1 MLVHTKIVN
10 RHAGILMAIQA
21 LCFWQVWRW
30 YAART
35 TDGSDEPWGVVA
47 LLAALMLTW
56 PRTARLQLEPNDPLL
71 IAAAVCTV
79 CYALIASLAPPII
92 CAAFAMAAMACSWVS
107 VTGSR
112 PKWPVILA
120 LFALSLPVV
129 ASLQFYA
136 GYPLRMLTAAGASL
150 LLKPFGLDVERL
162 GTTMLWQGRAVLVD
176 APCSGVRMLWA
187 GAFLACVLASQRT
200 WVGWR
205 SLAAAMVLMIP
216 VVLIANSVRAAA
228 LFVLE
233 IRAEPVPQFLHASV
247 GVATFALAGAAMLG
261 IDAALRNGGRKG
273 SSLDSNHGISGRT
286 EDSRSPRKRRWS
298 AAWRK

>member
-1 MLVHTKIVN
+1 MLVHTKIAKIAN
-10 RHAGILMAIQA
+10 HHAGILMAIQA
-21 LCFWQVWRW
+21 LCFWPVWRW
-30 YAART
+30 Y
-35 TDGSDEPWGVVA
+35 V
-47 LLAALMLTW
+47 
-56 PRTARLQLEPNDPLL
+56 
-71 IAAAVCTV
+71 IAAAVCTL

-216 VVLIANSVRAAA
+216 VVLVANSVRAAA